1 MPGTPI
7 ALDSL
12 RRAVI
17 EAGAT
22 GVASSST
29 SAIECRLP
37 REEIPA
43 LADRLAKLGARCQFL
58 AAADTC
64 VTGGDFTLAY
74 VFAPPR
80 LAPSVNVL
88 VAVPA
93 AAACFPSLATRSFAA
108 SRFEREIHDLFG
120 LVPHGHPDLRRLALH
135 QYWPE
140 GYHPLRRDAAPR
152 TDFVDT
158 GEPFPFRHVEGEGIF
173 EITVGPVHA
182 GIIEPGHFRF
192 SVEGETIVNLETRLG
207 FVHKGTEKLF
217 EGLALDRA
225 PALAERISGDTSV
238 GHALAYCQAVEAL
251 AGCTVPPRA
260 GRLRVVLL
268 ELERIYNHVGDVG
281 MIINDTGFSFGHA
294 HCFRIREELLRLN
307 ERLTGHR
314 LLRGGVVPGGVTGP
328 IVTASLPEAATTVE
342 KLVAEFVEIAR
353 LCLDNTTVLERLQ
366 GTGRLS
372 PSTAAE
378 MQVVGL
384 VGRASGIDADVRRDA
399 PFAAYGEAE
408 VRVPLYETGE
418 GHAGPAPT
426 THRRRPRH
434 RPRRGV
440 ARTHLALG
448 VGRWSRVAQPRQ
460 GRRSVLPKLARPRIC
475 RAEEHRPG
483 FSPLQQIL
491 QPLLL
496 RERSVTRAGRARACA
511 HRSSLARKTPGAA
524 RVPCSG
530 PRKAGGTRGCEG
542 GRGHWMVTRHNKGL
556 RVSP

>member
-1 MPGTPI
+1 MLGTPI

-22 GVASSST
+22 GVAPWST
-29 SAIECRLP
+29 NAIECRLP
-37 REEIPA
+37 REEITA
-43 LADRLAKLGARCQFL
+43 LADRLAMLGVSCQFL
-58 AAADTC
+58 AAADTRA
-64 VTGGDFTLAY
+64 TGGDFTLAY
-74 VFAPPR
+74 VFAPTR
-80 LAPSVNVL
+80 LSPAVNVL
-88 VAVPA
+88 VAVPS

-120 LVPHGHPDLRRLALH
+120 LVPQGHPDLRRLALH

-140 GYHPLRRDAAPR
+140 GYHPLRRDTGPR
-152 TDFVDT
+152 TDFVDA

-217 EGLALDRA
+217 EGLPFDQA
-225 PALAERISGDTSV
+225 PALAERISGDTSL
-238 GHALAYCQAVEAL
+238 GHVLAFCQALEAL
-251 AGCTVPPRA
+251 AGCPVPPRA
-260 GRLRVVLL
+260 GWLRIVLL

-307 ERLTGHR
+307 ERRTGHR
-314 LLRGGVVPGGVTGP
+314 LLRGAVVPSGVTGP

-372 PSTAAE
+372 PSTATE

-384 VGRASGIDADVRRDA
+384 IGRASGIDADVRRDV

-408 VRVPLYETGE
+408 VRVPLYETGDVWARTMVRIDE
-418 GHAGPAPT
+418 AREAARLIRTTAGHGVEEATQVRLPPLTAGTHAVGLVEAWRGPIWHWVRAAGPASLDRVKVVDPSF
-426 THRRRPRH
+426 RNWP
-434 RPRRGV
+434 
-440 ARTHLALG
+440 ALEY
-448 VGRWSRVAQPRQ
+448 A
-460 GRRSVLPKLARPRIC
+460 VLKNIVPD
-475 RAEEHRPG
+475 
-483 FSPLQQIL
+483 FPLCNKSFNL
-491 QPLLL
+491 
-496 RERSVTRAGRARACA
+496 SY
-511 HRSSLARKTPGAA
+511 
-524 RVPCSG
+524 SG
-530 PRKAGGTRGCEG
+530 
-542 GRGHWMVTRHNKGL
+542 NDL
-556 RVSP
+556 